1 MSTQNKV
8 TPADRKPAESA
19 FAVGPN
25 LSFAALEAYK
35 RLRTNL
41 LFSFADKPGCKV
53 ICTSSSMR
61 GEGKTTTSCNL
72 GYALAEAGKK
82 TLILDGDMRL
92 PQVHKVLNLR
102 QAPGLS
108 NLLTGINTDES
119 LIQPAGIHD
128 LLSVIAAGDIPPNP
142 SELLASKKMGD
153 IIGLLRKEF
162 DFVLIDL
169 PPIDAV
175 ADALIVSKLTDGLI
189 LVVRENYVD
198 KAALSSSMRQLKF
211 QQVNLLGFVL
221 NGSTSESSRYY
232 RGSYY
237 KKSYYK
243 EGYAPDSD
251 FS

>member
-1 MSTQNKV
+1 
-8 TPADRKPAESA
+8 
-19 FAVGPN
+19 
-25 LSFAALEAYK
+25 
-35 RLRTNL
+35 
-41 LFSFADKPGCKV
+41 
-53 ICTSSSMR
+53 
-61 GEGKTTTSCNL
+61 
-72 GYALAEAGKK
+72 
-82 TLILDGDMRL
+82 
-92 PQVHKVLNLR
+92 
-102 QAPGLS
+102 
-108 NLLTGINTDES
+108 
-119 LIQPAGIHD
+119 
-128 LLSVIAAGDIPPNP
+128 
-142 SELLASKKMGD
+142 

-221 NGSTSESSRYY
+221 NGSTSESNRYY